1 MRLRVPGA
9 EIGFDDVGEGLP
21 IVLLHAFPL
30 DRRMWQRQVD
40 DLKHALRVITVD
52 FRGMGESTGSGT
64 IDDAA
69 DDVARVLDHCGIAR
83 AAVGGLSMGG
93 YVSLAFARRH
103 ADRLTGLLLANT
115 RATADDAAG
124 RANRDEAITR
134 VARHGAAAFVADAVP
149 RLLSGKDPQAVR
161 MALSLAELQSAAG
174 IAGALAALRD
184 RPDAS
189 AELGKISVPTTVVSG
204 EADRVTPPDVLRA
217 LAGAIPGAVLVEI
230 PGVGHLSHLEAPAAF
245 AAAVDGLMSRVA
257 QAAAPVSG

>member
-1 MRLRVPGA
+1 MRLRVAGV
-9 EIGFDDVGEGLP
+9 EIGFDDVGEGPP

-52 FRGMGESTGSGT
+52 FRGLGESTGAGT
-64 IDDAA
+64 VEDAA
-69 DDVARVLDHCGIAR
+69 DDVARVLDHCGLAR

-115 RATADDAAG
+115 RAGADDAAG
-124 RANRDEAITR
+124 RVKRDEAITR
-134 VARHGAAAFVADAVP
+134 VARDGVATFVADAVP

-174 IAGALAALRD
+174 VAGALAALRD

-189 AELGKISVPTTVVSG
+189 AALGRIAVPTTVVLG
-204 EADRVTPPDVLRA
+204 DLDGVTTPDVLRA
-217 LAGAIPGAVLVEI
+217 MAASIPGAVLVEI
-230 PGVGHLSHLEAPAAF
+230 PGVGHLSNLEAPAAF
-245 AAAVDGLMSRVA
+245 VAAIEALMSRVA
-257 QAAAPVSG
+257 QVAAPA